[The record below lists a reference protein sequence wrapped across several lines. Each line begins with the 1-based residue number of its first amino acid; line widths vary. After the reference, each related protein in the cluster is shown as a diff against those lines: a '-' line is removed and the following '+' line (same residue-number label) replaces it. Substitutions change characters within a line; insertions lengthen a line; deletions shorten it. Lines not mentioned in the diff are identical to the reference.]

1 VKRVKAELLQQPASG
16 RGHRLVYDAVV
27 VEQSPPTPPT
37 LGLTGGIGAGK
48 STVARILAEEG
59 CLVCDSDALARE
71 ALNHPSI
78 RAEILSWWGDRVR
91 APDGAID
98 RAKLGEVV
106 FSSLGDRKRL
116 ESLVHPWIERHREQ
130 LFASPPPGTRA
141 LVVDAPL
148 LLEAGFGSACHRV
161 IFVDSPLELRLERVR
176 ANRGWSAEEL
186 ARREAAQWPLD
197 QKRACA
203 HHVVSN
209 EGDPASLRVQVR
221 AVLDEACSRP
231 GSPA

>member
-1 VKRVKAELLQQPASG
+1 MPRCIREVPLHPRLALDYDSG
-16 RGHRLVYDAVV
+16 VARSAPH
-27 VEQSPPTPPT
+27 PPT

-98 RAKLGEVV
+98 RAKLGELV

-141 LVVDAPL
+141 LVIDAPL
-148 LLEAGFGSACHRV
+148 LLEAGLGAVCHRV

-209 EGDPASLRVQVR
+209 EGDPASLRAQVR
-221 AVLDEACSRP
+221 AVLDEACPRP

>member
-1 VKRVKAELLQQPASG
+1 MPRGVREVTLRPRPAPDYDSRVA
-16 RGHRLVYDAVV
+16 RLA
-27 VEQSPPTPPT
+27 PHPPT

-98 RAKLGEVV
+98 RAKLGELV

-141 LVVDAPL
+141 LVIDAPL
-148 LLEAGFGSACHRV
+148 LLEAGLGAVCHRV

-209 EGDPASLRVQVR
+209 EGDPASLRAQVR
-221 AVLDEACSRP
+221 AVLDEACPRP

>member
-1 VKRVKAELLQQPASG
+1 MPRCIREVPLRP
-16 RGHRLVYDAVV
+16 RLAPDYDSVV
-27 VEQSPPTPPT
+27 ARSAPHPPT

-98 RAKLGEVV
+98 RAKLGELV

-141 LVVDAPL
+141 LVIDAPL
-148 LLEAGFGSACHRV
+148 LLEAGLGAVCHRV

-209 EGDPASLRVQVR
+209 EGDPASLRAQVR
-221 AVLDEACSRP
+221 AVLDEACPRP

>member
-1 VKRVKAELLQQPASG
+1 MPRCIREVPLHP
-16 RGHRLVYDAVV
+16 RLVPDYDSGVAR
-27 VEQSPPTPPT
+27 SAPHPPT

-98 RAKLGEVV
+98 RAKLGELV
-106 FSSLGDRKRL
+106 FSSPDERKRL

-141 LVVDAPL
+141 LVIDAPL
-148 LLEAGFGSACHRV
+148 LLEAGLGTVCHRV

-209 EGDPASLRVQVR
+209 EGDPASLRAQVR
-221 AVLDEACSRP
+221 AVLDEACPRP

>member
-1 VKRVKAELLQQPASG
+1 MPRCIREVPLHPRLAPDYDSCVARPAP
-16 RGHRLVYDAVV
+16 H
-27 VEQSPPTPPT
+27 PPT

-98 RAKLGEVV
+98 RAKLGELV

-141 LVVDAPL
+141 LVIDAPL
-148 LLEAGFGSACHRV
+148 LLEAGLGSACHRV

-209 EGDPASLRVQVR
+209 EGDPASLRAQVR
-221 AVLDEACSRP
+221 AVLDEACPRP

>member
-1 VKRVKAELLQQPASG
+1 VIRHP
-16 RGHRLVYDAVV
+16 H
-27 VEQSPPTPPT
+27 PHPPT

-116 ESLVHPWIERHREQ
+116 ESLVHP
-130 LFASPPPGTRA
+130 
-141 LVVDAPL
+141 
-148 LLEAGFGSACHRV
+148 
-161 IFVDSPLELRLERVR
+161 
-176 ANRGWSAEEL
+176 
-186 ARREAAQWPLD
+186 
-197 QKRACA
+197 
-203 HHVVSN
+203 
-209 EGDPASLRVQVR
+209 
-221 AVLDEACSRP
+221 
-231 GSPA
+231 

>member
-1 VKRVKAELLQQPASG
+1 MKRVKAELLQQPASG

>member
-1 VKRVKAELLQQPASG
+1 VNRHSQP
-16 RGHRLVYDAVV
+16 H
-27 VEQSPPTPPT
+27 PPT

-116 ESLVHPWIERHREQ
+116 EALVHPWIERHREQ

-141 LVVDAPL
+141 LVIDAPL
-148 LLEAGFGSACHRV
+148 LLEAGLGAVCHRV

-209 EGDPASLRVQVR
+209 EGDPASLRAQVR
-221 AVLDEACSRP
+221 AVLDEACPRP